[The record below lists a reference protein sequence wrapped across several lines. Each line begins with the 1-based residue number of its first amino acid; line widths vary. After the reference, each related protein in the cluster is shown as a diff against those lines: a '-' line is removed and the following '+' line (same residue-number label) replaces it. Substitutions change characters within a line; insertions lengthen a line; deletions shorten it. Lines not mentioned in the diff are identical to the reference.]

1 LLAKLAH
8 NSKELALPSNL
19 DAMAPDD
26 SRKTIAELIATLPE
40 EERLILTLHLVN
52 MISVTEIADKLG
64 VPERAVISVIT
75 SGRSRLIGL
84 IS

>member
-1 LLAKLAH
+1 MA
-8 NSKELALPSNL
+8 SNL
-19 DAMAPDD
+19 YAMAAENGK
-26 SRKTIAELIATLPE
+26 KTIAELIDTLPE

-52 MISVTEIADKLG
+52 MISATEIAEKLG
-64 VPERAVISVIT
+64 VPERAVSSVIA

>member
-1 LLAKLAH
+1 
-8 NSKELALPSNL
+8 
-19 DAMAPDD
+19 MAPD
-26 SRKTIAELIATLPE
+26 SSAKTIAELIAPLPE

-52 MISVTEIADKLG
+52 MISAAEIAEKLG
-64 VPERAVISVIT
+64 VPERAVSSVIA

>member
-1 LLAKLAH
+1 
-8 NSKELALPSNL
+8 
-19 DAMAPDD
+19 MASDG
-26 SRKTIAELIATLPE
+26 SGKTIAELITTLPE

-52 MISVTEIADKLG
+52 MISTSEIAEKLG

-75 SGRSRLIGL
+75 TGRSRLIAL

>member
-1 LLAKLAH
+1 
-8 NSKELALPSNL
+8 
-19 DAMAPDD
+19 
-26 SRKTIAELIATLPE
+26 LPE

-52 MISVTEIADKLG
+52 MISATEIAEKLG
-64 VPERAVISVIT
+64 VPERAVSSVIA

>member
-1 LLAKLAH
+1 MASEG
-8 NSKELALPSNL
+8 NS
-19 DAMAPDD
+19 
-26 SRKTIAELIATLPE
+26 KTIAELIATLPE
-40 EERLILTLHLVN
+40 EERLILTLHFVN
-52 MISVTEIADKLG
+52 MISTSEIAAKLE

>member
-1 LLAKLAH
+1 
-8 NSKELALPSNL
+8 
-19 DAMAPDD
+19 MAANGNA
-26 SRKTIAELIATLPE
+26 KTIAEIIATLPE

-52 MISVTEIADKLG
+52 MISATEIAEKLG
-64 VPERAVISVIT
+64 VPERAVISVIA

>member
-1 LLAKLAH
+1 
-8 NSKELALPSNL
+8 
-19 DAMAPDD
+19 MAPDG
-26 SRKTIAELIATLPE
+26 SAKTIAELIATLPE

-52 MISVTEIADKLG
+52 MISTTEIAEKLG
-64 VPERAVISVIT
+64 VPERAVSSVIA

>member
-1 LLAKLAH
+1 
-8 NSKELALPSNL
+8 
-19 DAMAPDD
+19 MAAE
-26 SRKTIAELIATLPE
+26 SSAKTIAELIATQPE

-52 MISVTEIADKLG
+52 MISTTEIAEKLG
-64 VPERAVISVIT
+64 VPERAVSSVIA